1 MLKPVCSNCVL
12 YQSECRTSI
21 IRRKPN
27 PAKAKQAARVQ
38 REEEYGNLQS
48 QIGHET
54 NMSRN
59 GRVESL
65 ESRLARIEAQLQQVL
80 DAARDARQPAPI
92 ANSSSPQSNLNADQD
107 AHDGTSPSDKAL
119 YSQLQLDDAAVSDW
133 RFDPLDPSIYDGPQ
147 PESLS
152 LPPMEEVIPI
162 VDHFFVTHNTV
173 IPLFHQPTFM
183 KMLNGW
189 YHHQSSRDKATWAAI
204 QIVLALG
211 YRTPQGTVVE
221 APPLHIQKANQCLK
235 NAQSVVSDL
244 VTREEDLLG
253 VQILLGIVLLFQ
265 NSRDPKPASVII
277 GTAVRLAHRLQ
288 LHSNEATRFYNPE
301 EVEQRSRVF
310 WIAYTLDKVCF
321 WTGKLLERI
330 TDTCDRI

>member
-1 MLKPVCSNCVL
+1 MMMRLT
-12 YQSECRTSI
+12 R
-21 IRRKPN
+21 
-27 PAKAKQAARVQ
+27 
-38 REEEYGNLQS
+38 G
-48 QIGHET
+48 
-54 NMSRN
+54 RN
-59 GRVESL
+59 GRVEGL
-65 ESRLARIEAQLQQVL
+65 ESRLARIEDQLQQVL
-80 DAARDARQPAPI
+80 NAAREARQPAPVTS
-92 ANSSSPQSNLNADQD
+92 NSSPESNVSAGQEVQE
-107 AHDGTSPSDKAL
+107 GTSSSDEAL
-119 YSQLQLDDAAVSDW
+119 YSQLRLDDAAVNDW
-133 RFDPLDPSIYDGPQ
+133 RFDPIEPCIYDGPQ

-183 KMLNGW
+183 KMLNAW
-189 YHHQSSRDKATWAAI
+189 YHHHTSRDKATWAAI

-211 YRTPQGTVVE
+211 YRTPREGNADTPSLQ
-221 APPLHIQKANQCLK
+221 IQKANQCLK
-235 NAQSVVSDL
+235 NAQSVVSEL

-288 LHSNEATRFYNPE
+288 LHSNEATRFYSPE

-310 WIAYTLDKVCF
+310 WIAYTLDKVCSRKTKCF
-321 WTGKLLERI
+321 RAY
-330 TDTCDRI
+330 